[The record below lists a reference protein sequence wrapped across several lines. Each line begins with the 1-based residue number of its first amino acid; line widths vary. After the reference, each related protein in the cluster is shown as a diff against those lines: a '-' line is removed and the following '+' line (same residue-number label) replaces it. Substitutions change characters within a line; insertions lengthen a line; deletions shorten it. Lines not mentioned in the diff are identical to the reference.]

1 MDQVLTII
9 TPVSLTRRKKDI
21 LSRVKLFIKT
31 FENSKFQLIIGTD
44 SKIIKNLSEN
54 LTPNII
60 ISYTPKN
67 NSINLSKLRNIA
79 IEKLDSTHVLFL
91 DIDLHIDL
99 NLLEKLYK
107 NFLASNKKIQMY
119 PCLYLSKKG
128 TKLISKIDIEEFI
141 NLYLN
146 YSRDIILH
154 LAFPSSIILCKSS
167 DVKEINGFNEDYSGH
182 GYEDFDFIYRLLKIN
197 SMINTSPFTLKD
209 QTYLAPLL
217 CTGFRADF
225 SINFINILKTNF
237 YFLHKYHKKNKS
249 ETYYQLRNNN
259 REKFLKYLENNI
271 DSNHNLEYFYLPRLF
286 QQSFET
292 HDEFQKYSVLW
303 AEIPTH
309 KFRPRKN
316 FIDRLWNLIS
326 KI

>member
-60 ISYTPKN
+60 ISYTPKK

>member
-107 NFLASNKKIQMY
+107 NFLASN
-119 PCLYLSKKG
+119 
-128 TKLISKIDIEEFI
+128 
-141 NLYLN
+141 
-146 YSRDIILH
+146 
-154 LAFPSSIILCKSS
+154 
-167 DVKEINGFNEDYSGH
+167 
-182 GYEDFDFIYRLLKIN
+182 
-197 SMINTSPFTLKD
+197 
-209 QTYLAPLL
+209 
-217 CTGFRADF
+217 
-225 SINFINILKTNF
+225 
-237 YFLHKYHKKNKS
+237 
-249 ETYYQLRNNN
+249 
-259 REKFLKYLENNI
+259 
-271 DSNHNLEYFYLPRLF
+271 
-286 QQSFET
+286 
-292 HDEFQKYSVLW
+292 
-303 AEIPTH
+303 
-309 KFRPRKN
+309 
-316 FIDRLWNLIS
+316 
-326 KI
+326 